1 VTFSAWGSLR
11 LTTSRPALFRQV
23 FRGFNK
29 EMLMRLFPAAGGVVA
44 VMALA
49 ASLSI
54 VPVAAAMAKAP
65 APGATATL
73 HKCHKVGRS
82 IRCWTSGP
90 KPRWW
95 RDGWR

>member
-1 VTFSAWGSLR
+1 
-11 LTTSRPALFRQV
+11 
-23 FRGFNK
+23 
-29 EMLMRLFPAAGGVVA
+29 MRSFPAITSVVT
-44 VMALA
+44 VVALA

-54 VPVAAAMAKAP
+54 VPVASAIAKPP
-65 APGATATL
+65 APGATATF
-73 HKCHKVGRS
+73 HKCHKVGRT